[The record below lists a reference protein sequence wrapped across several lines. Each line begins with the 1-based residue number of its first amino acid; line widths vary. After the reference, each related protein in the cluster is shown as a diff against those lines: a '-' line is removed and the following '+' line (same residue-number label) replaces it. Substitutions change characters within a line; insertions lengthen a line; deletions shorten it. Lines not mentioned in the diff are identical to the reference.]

1 MVAGLGI
8 GERARLQ
15 RRLGRRWATYALC
28 AAAFASPAL
37 GQTARD
43 IVTRSV
49 ELDQSNWQRM
59 KDYTWTARQTDRLLD
74 SKGQVKSQKTEEWET
89 VVVYGEPHHRM
100 LERNGRPLSAE
111 DQRKE
116 QEKLDQ
122 AVAKRERETAQ
133 ERVRRTADF
142 EKQRA
147 KDREFLRE
155 IPDLFDFKLLGEEK
169 IDGHDVWVISAT
181 PKPGAQPKHGD
192 AKALL
197 KVQAKVWIDKAE
209 YQWVRLEAE
218 TTATISFGLF
228 IARLNPGAKLV
239 FEQTRVNDE
248 VWLPK
253 REIISGAGRVGLVK
267 KLAGEE
273 ETTWNN
279 YRKFQVDSKVV
290 AVQ

>member
-1 MVAGLGI
+1 MRRHKCRRGAHECVRHVCVAVWFVLVPKV
-8 GERARLQ
+8 
-15 RRLGRRWATYALC
+15 WA
-28 AAAFASPAL
+28 
-37 GQTARD
+37 QEARD
-43 IVTRSV
+43 IVKKSV

-59 KDYTWTARQTDRLLD
+59 KDYTWTARQTERTLD
-74 SKGQVKSQKTEEWET
+74 SRGGLKSQKTEEWET
-89 VVVYGEPHHRM
+89 VVIYGEPVHRM
-100 LERNGRPLSAE
+100 LQRDGKPLPAVE
-111 DQRKE
+111 QRKE
-116 QEKLDQ
+116 QERLDR
-122 AVAKRERETAQ
+122 AVAKRANETPEQRAHREA
-133 ERVRRTADF
+133 EY
-142 EKQRA
+142 EKQRE

-155 IPDLFDFKLLGEEK
+155 VPDLFDFKLLGDEK

-181 PKPGAQPKHGD
+181 PRPGAKPKSGD
-192 AKALL
+192 AKPLL
-197 KVQAKVWIDKAE
+197 KVRAKVWIDKAK

-228 IARLNPGAKLV
+228 IARLAPGAKLE

-253 REIISGAGRVGLVK
+253 REVVQGAARLGLVK

-290 AVQ
+290 ATQ

>member
-8 GERARLQ
+8 GSRGLRHM
-15 RRLGRRWATYALC
+15 ALT
-28 AAAFASPAL
+28 ALLAGAFAPAGL
-37 GQTARD
+37 AQQQARD
-43 IVTRSV
+43 IVAKSV
-49 ELDQSNWQRM
+49 ELDQSNWQHM
-59 KDYTWTARQTDRLLD
+59 KDYTWIARQTDRLLD
-74 SKGQVKSQKTEEWET
+74 SSGQVKSTKTEKWET
-89 VVVYGEPHHRM
+89 VVIYGEPHHRV
-100 LERNGRPLSAE
+100 LERNGQPLSSGE
-111 DQRKE
+111 QRKE
-116 QEKLDQ
+116 QEKLDK
-122 AVAKRERETAQ
+122 AVAKRANETPEQRAHRE
-133 ERVRRTADF
+133 ADF
-142 EKQRA
+142 EHERE

-155 IPDLFDFKLLGEEK
+155 IPDLFDFALVGEEK

-192 AKALL
+192 AKPLL
-197 KVQAKVWIDKAE
+197 KIRAKVWIDKAE

-228 IARLNPGAKLV
+228 IARLAPGATLE

-253 REIISGAGRVGLVK
+253 REVVRGAARLGLVK
-267 KLAGEE
+267 KLVGEE

-290 AVQ
+290 ATE

>member
-8 GERARLQ
+8 GARRGL
-15 RRLGRRWATYALC
+15 LTALLVG
-28 AAAFASPAL
+28 AFASLGL
-37 GQTARD
+37 GQQARD
-43 IVTRSV
+43 IVAKSV
-49 ELDQSNWQRM
+49 ELDQSNYQRM
-59 KDYTWTARQTDRLLD
+59 KDYTWIARRTDRLLD
-74 SKGQVKSQKTEEWET
+74 SSGDVKSQKTEQWET
-89 VVVYGEPHHRM
+89 VVIYGEPHRRL
-100 LERNGRPLSAE
+100 LERNGKPLPPE
-111 DQRKE
+111 DHRKE

-122 AVAKRERETAQ
+122 AVAKREHETAAQ
-133 ERVRRTADF
+133 RARRESDF
-142 EKQRA
+142 EHERE

-155 IPDLFDFKLLGEEK
+155 VPDLFDFKLLGEDK

-181 PKPGAQPKHGD
+181 PKPGAKPKQGD
-192 AKALL
+192 AKPLL
-197 KVQAKVWIDKAE
+197 KIRAKVWIDKTE

-228 IARLNPGAKLV
+228 IARLSPGAKLE

-253 REIISGAGRVGLVK
+253 REVVSGAARLGLVK
-267 KLAGEE
+267 KLVGEE

-290 AVQ
+290 ATQ